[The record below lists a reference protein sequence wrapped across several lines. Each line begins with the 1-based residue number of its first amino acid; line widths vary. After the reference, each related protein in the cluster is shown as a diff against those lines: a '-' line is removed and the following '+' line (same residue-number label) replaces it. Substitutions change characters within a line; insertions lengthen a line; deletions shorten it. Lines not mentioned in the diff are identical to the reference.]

1 MLKKTVFAVL
11 IFIVMAA
18 GFVRAEEKP
27 AARFVILPFE
37 IVSKDDIGYLSARI
51 PEIISRNLQA
61 DGASVVLPDRP
72 KADASSTAYPRL
84 SDSRIRQII
93 ADSRGTHAVTGTLT
107 FTDEKL
113 ELSSKIIPLSD
124 SQSFNVKSGGN
135 GIESIFTAVNSL
147 SSQISEKI
155 LPYEKVAEIRIEGNR
170 RIEREAVLGAIETK
184 AGSRFR
190 ETALSDDLK
199 RIYRLGYFDDIRIE
213 TEKGKTGRDVIIK
226 VRERP
231 TVQKVTINITS
242 VYKPEEIQEEIKLK
256 SGGIL
261 NIDRVQ
267 DSIRRIREMMIKK
280 NYHSAKIEYK
290 VNTLKENLVELE
302 FDIDPGEKIYIRE
315 IQFEGNTAFSKK
327 ELLGEMDSS
336 EKWFMSWLTSAGEFN
351 KDITNQDAGKLT
363 AFYHNKGYA
372 KARIG
377 EPVIDI
383 DKETIVVTYKIDEG
397 QKYSI
402 GRISCNGEL
411 IKPAEKLMADFR
423 TPKEAAYNREAI
435 QQDMM
440 KLTDIYGDEGYAE
453 ADIYP
458 KIDYDDAAKVA
469 NITFEISK
477 GQPMNIGNIYIS
489 GNTKTRDK
497 VIRRQL
503 KIYEQSLYRASK
515 LKRSIRNLH
524 YLDYFEEQDLKVETV
539 KGEKPGTLDISIN
552 VKEKPTGTF
561 SFGGGYSSVD
571 NLFVMAAINQR
582 NLFGRGQ
589 ILNLQAEVGG
599 TSTRYNLGFTE
610 PWLFDIPLSAGFDLY
625 NWERDYDDYD
635 KQSVGGA
642 LRAGYPVWDFTRVQA
657 SYGYEI
663 TELDDIA
670 ADASDDIKDLEGS
683 HSTSRISGTLKYDSR
698 DRVFNPTHGAQY
710 SLGVEYAGG
719 FLGGDIAYIKN
730 SGEAGLYFPIF
741 WKFTGFIHGEIGNIV
756 EQSSG
761 ILPDYERFYLG
772 GINSVRGYKWRDI
785 STLDSKGKEIGGNRY
800 LQGNIELLFPIVE
813 SAGVVG
819 LFFAD
824 TGDVY
829 GKSEDV
835 EFSEMHY
842 TAGYGLRWYSP
853 IGPIRIEYGY
863 VLDDNAGKKG
873 DGRWE
878 FTMGA
883 VF

>member
-1 MLKKTVFAVL
+1 MLKKTFFAALIVF
-11 IFIVMAA
+11 VMAA
-18 GFVRAEEKP
+18 GLVRAEEKT

-37 IVSKDDIGYLSARI
+37 IISKDDLGYLGQKI
-51 PEIISRNLQA
+51 PDTISKNLEA
-61 DGASVVLPDRP
+61 DGASVVVPD
-72 KADASSTAYPRL
+72 KAKTGAAIYSEADGE
-84 SDSRIRQII
+84 RIRKII
-93 ADSRGTHAVTGTLT
+93 AENRAKYAVIGSLS
-107 FTDEKL
+107 FKDDKL
-113 ELSSKIIPLSD
+113 DISSWVVPGDGGKP
-124 SQSFNVKSGGN
+124 FNVKSEGK
-135 GIESIFTAVNSL
+135 GIESIFSAVNSL
-147 SSQISEKI
+147 SSQISEKT
-155 LPYEKVAEIRIEGNR
+155 LPFEKVDEIRIEGTK
-170 RIEREAVLGAIETK
+170 RIEKEAILTAMETK
-184 AGSRFR
+184 VGSRFR
-190 ETALSDDLK
+190 EIALSDDLK
-199 RIYRLGYFDDIRIE
+199 RVYRLGYFDDIRIE
-213 TEKGKTGRDVIIK
+213 TEKGKSGRVVIIS

-231 TVQKVTINITS
+231 TVQKVTINISS

-261 NIDRVQ
+261 NIDKVQ

-280 NYHSAKIEYK
+280 NYHSAKVEYK
-290 VNTLKENLVELE
+290 VNPLKENLVELV
-302 FDIDPGEKIYIRE
+302 FDIDPGEKIYVQE
-315 IQFEGNTAFSKK
+315 IKFEGNENFSKK
-327 ELLGEMDSS
+327 ELLAEMDSS
-336 EKWFMSWLTSAGEFN
+336 EKWFMTWLTSAGEYN
-351 KDITNQDAGKLT
+351 KDIINQDSGKLT

-377 EPVIDI
+377 EPVIDM
-383 DKETIVVTYKIDEG
+383 DGETIIVTYKIDEG
-397 QKYSI
+397 PQYKVGKVGI
-402 GRISCNGEL
+402 EGDL
-411 IKPAEKLMADFR
+411 IQPPDKLMADFKI
-423 TPKEAAYNREAI
+423 TKEEIYNRESI
-435 QQDMM
+435 QQDIM

-458 KIDYDDAAKVA
+458 RIDYDEEAKTT

-477 GQPMNIGNIYIS
+477 GQPLYIGNIHIS

-503 KIYEQSLYRASK
+503 QIYEQSLYKTSK

-524 YLDYFEEQDLKVETV
+524 YLDYFEEKDLKVDTV
-539 KGEKPGTLDISIN
+539 KGEKPGTLDLVIN

-582 NLFGRGQ
+582 NLFGKGQ

-642 LRAGYPVWDFTRVQA
+642 LRASYPVWDFTRVQA
-657 SYGYEI
+657 SYGYEV
-663 TELDDIA
+663 TELTDIV
-670 ADASDDIKDLEGS
+670 ADASDDIKDLAGKN
-683 HSTSRISGTLKYDSR
+683 STSRVSGNLKYDSR

-730 SGEAGLYFPIF
+730 SAETGLYFPIF
-741 WKFTGFIHGEIGNIV
+741 WKFTGFIHGEVGNIV

-761 ILPDYERFYLG
+761 VLPDYERFYLG

-785 STLDSKGKEIGGNRY
+785 STLDDKGKEIGGNKY
-800 LQGNIELLFPIVE
+800 LQGNVELLFPIVE

-819 LFFAD
+819 LFFFD

-829 GKSEDV
+829 AKDEDV
-835 EFSEMHY
+835 EFSNIHY
-842 TAGYGLRWYSP
+842 TTGYGLRWYSP
-853 IGPIRIEYGY
+853 MGPIRIEYGY
-863 VLDDNAGKKG
+863 VLDDNGGKQG